1 MTEKDIPSAA
11 EQLAVNGI
19 IDKVPVPVPGVE
31 SRPNEEQGPIEVDA
45 NIAAIA
51 RDRRD
56 KGRKLLELVSAEEVH
71 ATEAANARI
80 EQ

>member
-19 IDKVPVPVPGVE
+19 IDKVPVPGVE